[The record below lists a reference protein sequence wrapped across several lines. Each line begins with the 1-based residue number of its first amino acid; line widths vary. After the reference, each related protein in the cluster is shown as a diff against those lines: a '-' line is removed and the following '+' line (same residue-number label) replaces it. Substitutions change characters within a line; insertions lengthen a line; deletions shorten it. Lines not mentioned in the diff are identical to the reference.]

1 MFVDAKPSMIIF
13 LTDKGRRSIINY
25 ASTLSVVLKNMLKG
39 IEKDERLAQLRA
51 DEVLDYIQDA
61 KQLVKTWE
69 EDTNK
74 ENENTP
80 AP

>member
-1 MFVDAKPSMIIF
+1 MIIF